1 MWQSLGL
8 GLKARDTLLEILGK
22 GYQDIYLAQKNR
34 PGGMRY
40 FDFVMSEVHGLFTS
54 RNCWTKKN
62 RDEKL
67 LVPMVCLYRKRLFWP
82 RMPPWWVYAQVRFT
96 ESVNKI

>member
-22 GYQDIYLAQKNR
+22 GCQDIYLAQKNR

-67 LVPMVCLYRKRLFWP
+67 LVPIQQFPVKLLHQPGMIKIFCL
-82 RMPPWWVYAQVRFT
+82 A
-96 ESVNKI
+96 